1 VLAASQKSQ
10 NFAVTD
16 EPEDDKKMPL
26 LEHLIELRRRLI
38 WSAVALIVL
47 FLGFFYFAEPIF
59 KFLAE
64 PLQARTN
71 QPLVYTALTEAFFTY
86 IKLSFFG
93 AFLIG
98 FPFFAAQIWL
108 FVAPGLYKHE
118 RGAFLPFLI
127 STPIMF
133 YIGAAGVYY
142 FVLPVAWEFF
152 LGFQTADMT
161 LLPRVSEYLSLVM
174 QLMFAFGLAFELPV
188 LLTLLVR
195 VGIISTAGLKS
206 KRRYAIVAAFILA
219 AVLTPPDVISQVSL
233 AVPII
238 ILYEVAI
245 IIGRMIEK
253 KRDKAEAAEDAAEE
267 EGDEAAA
274 PEPGPAKSEA
284 EEFPNRPTMPPSQ

>member
-1 VLAASQKSQ
+1 MS
-10 NFAVTD
+10 VTD

-26 LEHLIELRRRLI
+26 LDHLIELRKRLL
-38 WSAVALIVL
+38 WSAVALVVL
-47 FLGFFYFAEPIF
+47 FLAFFYFAEPIF
-59 KFLAE
+59 KFLAQ
-64 PLQARTN
+64 PLQSRTN

-108 FVAPGLYKHE
+108 FVAPGLYRHE
-118 RGAFLPFLI
+118 RAAFLPFLV

-133 YIGAAGVYY
+133 YLGAAGVYY
-142 FVLPVAWEFF
+142 FVVPVAWDFF
-152 LGFQTADMT
+152 LGFQTENIQ
-161 LLPRVSEYLSLVM
+161 LLPRVSDYLSLLM

-195 VGIISTAGLKS
+195 VGIVSTAGLRS

-238 ILYEVAI
+238 LLYEAAI

-253 KRDKAEAAEDAAEE
+253 KRDAADKAAEAAEAEGE
-267 EGDEAAA
+267 EAAA
-274 PEPGPAKSEA
+274 PAAEAAAAETSATESDKPA
-284 EEFPNRPTMPPSQ
+284 PPSSP

>member
-1 VLAASQKSQ
+1 
-10 NFAVTD
+10 
-16 EPEDDKKMPL
+16 MPL
-26 LEHLIELRRRLI
+26 LDHLIELRRRLL

-47 FLGFFYFAEPIF
+47 FLAFFYFAEPIF
-59 KFLAE
+59 KFLAQ

-108 FVAPGLYKHE
+108 FVAPGLYRHE
-118 RGAFLPFLI
+118 RSAFLPFLI

-133 YIGAAGVYY
+133 YLGAAGVYY
-142 FVLPVAWEFF
+142 FVVPVAWDFF
-152 LGFQTADMT
+152 LGFQTDSIQI
-161 LLPRVSEYLSLVM
+161 LPRVSEYLSLLM

-195 VGIISTAGLKS
+195 VGIVSTAGLRS
-206 KRRYAIVAAFILA
+206 KRRYAIVAAFVIA
-219 AVLTPPDVISQVSL
+219 AVLTPPDVISQVAL

-238 ILYEVAI
+238 LLYEVAI

-253 KRDKAEAAEDAAEE
+253 KRDAAEKADEENEEEE

-274 PEPGPAKSEA
+274 PEPAASGESDSNEGGEKEQSPASSS
-284 EEFPNRPTMPPSQ
+284 TPPPAP

>member
-1 VLAASQKSQ
+1 MSPNSS
-10 NFAVTD
+10 VTD

-26 LEHLIELRRRLI
+26 LDHLIELRKRLL
-38 WSAVALIVL
+38 WSAVALILL
-47 FLGFFYFAEPIF
+47 FLVFFYFAEPIF
-59 KFLAE
+59 KFLSQ

-98 FPFFAAQIWL
+98 FPFFAGQIWL
-108 FVAPGLYKHE
+108 FVAPGLYRHE
-118 RGAFLPFLI
+118 RAAFLPFLI

-133 YIGAAGVYY
+133 YLGAAGVFY
-142 FVLPVAWEFF
+142 FVVPVAWDFF
-152 LGFQTADMT
+152 LGFQTESMQ
-161 LLPRVSEYLSLVM
+161 LLPRVSEYLSLLM

-195 VGIISTAGLKS
+195 VGIVSTTGLKQ

-238 ILYEVAI
+238 VLYEAAI
-245 IIGRMIEK
+245 VIGRMIEK
-253 KRDKAEAAEDAAEE
+253 KRAAEDAAADAAEE

-274 PEPGPAKSEA
+274 PEPTPPKSEA